1 MAVEIGGLMAAAF
14 TELLSAGG
22 AVSGD
27 YKLLKTTQISDDR
40 RIDQY
45 RRIKDLCGQR
55 PEIIHLHNDGF
66 IVRFKCEN
74 DFYLILKTE
83 DLTETE
89 IRKTSDYLA
98 TFGLSDHE
106 MEECFFLYL
115 RLHLN
120 KLFKVK
126 KIRRDVD
133 RARDILEV
141 SVEPGYA
148 GHDIY
153 DLITY
158 HENLNI
164 YKIDQN
170 STFSTDEMWQIA
182 SNIACNL
189 SGYRSVLI
197 EESTAQEM
205 LSISDIAPHL
215 SENVY
220 TALTSIHWKYTFFEL
235 YKCLEALFFLPWGM
249 STKNAFQL
257 KLTALES
264 HRAVMKI
271 TSFREKEAESVVK
284 LFEMLDD
291 SIVANAKA
299 GTIISFRSLAL
310 DGAEDKLTASKQ
322 SIGRRIYKIRNTL
335 VHQEDY
341 EDRDPLDLENE
352 NWSELIKFLCESIKY
367 LYGNYRSDL
376 DIRQTTTSTE
386 VTGSSFTLALIP
398 STSEQTFTPISP
410 DAFNDLP
417 ARVDVWD

>member
-1 MAVEIGGLMAAAF
+1 MALEIGGLMAAAF

-22 AVSGD
+22 SVSGD
-27 YKLLKTTQISDDR
+27 YKSLKTTQIGDERKSN
-40 RIDQY
+40 QY

-83 DLTETE
+83 DLTEAET
-89 IRKTSDYLA
+89 RKTSDYLA

-115 RLHLN
+115 RFHLN

-126 KIRRDVD
+126 RIRRDID

-141 SVEPGYA
+141 SAEPEYT

-158 HENLNI
+158 HETLNV

-170 STFSTDEMWQIA
+170 STFSSDEMWQIA

-205 LSISDIAPHL
+205 LSISNIAPHL

-291 SIVANAKA
+291 SIVANVKSR
-299 GTIISFRSLAL
+299 TIMSFRNLAL
-310 DGAEDKLTASKQ
+310 DDTEDKLAASKQ
-322 SIGRRIYKIRNTL
+322 SIGRRVYKIRNTL

-367 LYGNYRSDL
+367 LYGNYKSDI
-376 DIRQTTTSTE
+376 DIRQTLISTDVPGSPLALATTPLTGDISLTSTSSNTLL
-386 VTGSSFTLALIP
+386 TG
-398 STSEQTFTPISP
+398 TS
-410 DAFNDLP
+410 
-417 ARVDVWD
+417 